1 MKLQNMPRMDEADIE
16 DVRDKK
22 IQSID
27 PNEKGDIEFPDKRL
41 IEEPEGDIG
50 YEMQK
55 AMPRGYGKAR
65 RSNQW
70 RVR

>member
-1 MKLQNMPRMDEADIE
+1 MKWQNLPRMDEADIE
-16 DVRDKK
+16 DLRDKK

-27 PNEKGDIEFPDKRL
+27 PSEKGDLENPDKRL

-55 AMPRGYGKAR
+55 SMRGYGKAR